1 MKTKITYII
10 ILLLTTNFGYG
21 QTILSAGDIAITGVN
36 SSNPDQFS
44 FVILNDILNN
54 TKINFTDLGWQS
66 SGVFNTPANG
76 GSNEGVVTWTATSD
90 LPCGTEIIITNTG
103 SSTYS
108 ATLGASVQSDAGF
121 SLSSAGDQLIAF
133 QGSVTTPTHLYA
145 ISFGSLG
152 ADWTDAT
159 SSGTSAVPLGLT
171 DGFDAIF
178 IGNINNAS
186 YNCSTTNNASLI
198 LSAVSNSDNWAGTNA
213 GTRPALTTCT
223 FTSCSSTCSSPAIT
237 WTSGGWTPS
246 TPDINTPVTIAF
258 DYNTGIDGNFSACS
272 IIVNNGFNL
281 TVNNGD
287 YIEVEND
294 VTVDGQLFVETQGN
308 FVQNNNFGSFTDN
321 STNGVQVTK
330 TKIMTRKF
338 AYTYWSSP
346 VTGETIEQTF
356 GNTPGDRRF
365 YFNATNFIDVLAEI
379 GNTNTFNL
387 GQDDIDDDGND
398 WQRASGIMQ
407 TGVGYTTTA
416 SEFGPAFPRS
426 ESFVFRGAFNNGVI
440 QLPLINNSGGV
451 YNDWNFI
458 GNPYPSAI
466 SVDLFFSTNT
476 GLVDVIYLWD
486 QATPESNTA
495 GGSQG
500 YNFSADDYAIINGT
514 GQIGAR
520 GNTGTQP
527 SRYISSGQGFF
538 VEALSSGNITFNNT
552 MRVIDNNTLFF
563 KTNNSK
569 ESKLNNSNENKLWIN
584 ISSNNGISNQILV
597 GYVDGASKNLDASY
611 YDAPRNLSTNVLAI
625 LYSNIE
631 NSSKKFAIQG
641 KAPSDLNEN
650 EIINLGFKTSIN
662 VETLYT
668 LSIAQLQGDF
678 LNSNTVYFKDNL
690 LNIIHNLSD
699 SDYNFTSEVGEFNNR
714 FEIAFNMGAFL
725 STDDILLNENN
736 ISIIELENDRVQFK
750 TNSNSN
756 IKTITIFDLLG
767 RRLYNLKGNNSI
779 ETYRLSN
786 LSNIVFIAKIELSN
800 GAIITKK
807 AIKK

>member
-1 MKTKITYII
+1 
-10 ILLLTTNFGYG
+10 
-21 QTILSAGDIAITGVN
+21 
-36 SSNPDQFS
+36 
-44 FVILNDILNN
+44 
-54 TKINFTDLGWQS
+54 
-66 SGVFNTPANG
+66 
-76 GSNEGVVTWTATSD
+76 
-90 LPCGTEIIITNTG
+90 
-103 SSTYS
+103 
-108 ATLGASVQSDAGF
+108 
-121 SLSSAGDQLIAF
+121 LSSAGDQLIAF

-458 GNPYPSAI
+458 GNPYPGAI
-466 SVDLFFSTNT
+466 SADQFFATNT
-476 GLVDVIYLWD
+476 GLVDAVYLWD

-500 YNFSADDYAIINGT
+500 YNFSGDDYAMVNGIMET
-514 GQIGAR
+514 AGSS
-520 GNTGTQP
+520 GNIP
-527 SRYISSGQGFF
+527 NRFIASGQGFF
-538 VEALSSGNITFNNT
+538 VEALIAGNVTFNNS
-552 MRVIDNNTLFF
+552 MRSITHDNSQFF
-563 KTNNSK
+563 KTSNSK
-569 ESKLNNSNENKLWIN
+569 NKTTSVVNKLWIN
-584 ISSNNGISNQILV
+584 LTSDNGISNQIGV
-597 GYVDGASKNLDASY
+597 GYVDGATSNNDGSF
-611 YDAPRNLSTNVLAI
+611 YDTKRILSSGGAAI
-625 LYSNIE
+625 LYSIINGDDR
-631 NSSKKFAIQG
+631 KFAIQG

-668 LSIAQLQGDF
+668 LSIAQFQGDF
-678 LNSNTVYFKDNL
+678 LNSNTVYLKDNL
-690 LNIIHNLSD
+690 LNEIHDLSD